1 MIQLALLLLGV
12 TAGRWH
18 SAVLAAA
25 GAVWGALGIAIFIDG
40 LNGIT
45 YFPLRVFAYVLL
57 ADAAIALLLAPSGIG
72 AQKWLRFTRGVSL
85 AIIALLILEPH
96 RAGDVI
102 LAVLFGTGFLL
113 DATLRIAAATVV
125 RYVGWRVAIA
135 AGAFELLIAI
145 FLLEP
150 WPTWY
155 AGTVAYCVGIGMILS
170 AWSVVRLALRV
181 SGLSPGMALPVLA
194 GRYAIGQWRPSGNGG
209 KWRSPQRGDLL
220 VHVWT
225 PTGSAQDAVGT
236 PVISRYIAA
245 VDVNGV
251 ISTGHAALE
260 MPPGLYISHY
270 PAAEITR
277 SADDFRRTLRATA
290 ENDVPGRFLPSYAEE
305 AAGWCES
312 NARIAF
318 RNYDPAGL
326 QRFWDSYRQD
336 DTYNLTNRNC
346 SSTVAHALEAA
357 MMGVLNRHPLS
368 SMIFLR
374 TVFSSE
380 FWVACRIRRQA
391 ETMAWTPGLVRDYAR
406 ALSAIADPSPA
417 PWQVLGQKLQQVRR
431 RARVPR
437 A

>member
-12 TAGRWH
+12 TAGRWQW
-18 SAVLAAA
+18 ALLAAA

-45 YFPLRVFAYVLL
+45 YFPLRAFAYVLL

-72 AQKWLRFTRGVSL
+72 AQKWLRITRGVSL
-85 AIIALLILEPH
+85 AVIALLILEPH
-96 RAGDVI
+96 RAGDVV
-102 LAVLFGTGFLL
+102 LAILFGTGFLL
-113 DATLRIAAATVV
+113 DASLRIAAATVV
-125 RYVGWRVAIA
+125 RYAGWRVAIM
-135 AGAFELLIAI
+135 AGAFELLIAV

-170 AWSVVRLALRV
+170 GWSVVRLALRV
-181 SGLSPGMALPVLA
+181 SRLSPGMALPILA
-194 GRYAIGQWRPSGNGG
+194 GRYATRRGRLFGSGEDRPTLE
-209 KWRSPQRGDLL
+209 RSDLL

-225 PTGSAQDAVGT
+225 PTGSTKDAIHR

-251 ISTGHAALE
+251 VSTGHAALE

-270 PAAEITR
+270 PAVEMTR
-277 SADDFRRTLRATA
+277 STDDFRRTLRATA
-290 ENDVPGRFLPSYAEE
+290 ENDVPGRFLPNYAEE

-318 RNYDPAGL
+318 RNYDPVGL
-326 QRFWDSYRQD
+326 QLFWDSYRQD
-336 DTYNLTNRNC
+336 NTYNLTNRNC

-357 MMGVLNRHPLS
+357 LMGVLNKQPLS
-368 SMIFLR
+368 SMVFLR
-374 TVFSSE
+374 TVLSSE
-380 FWVACRIRRQA
+380 FWVACRIRKQA

-417 PWQVLGQKLQQVRR
+417 PWQVLAQKLQQGLR
-431 RARVPR
+431 
-437 A
+437 